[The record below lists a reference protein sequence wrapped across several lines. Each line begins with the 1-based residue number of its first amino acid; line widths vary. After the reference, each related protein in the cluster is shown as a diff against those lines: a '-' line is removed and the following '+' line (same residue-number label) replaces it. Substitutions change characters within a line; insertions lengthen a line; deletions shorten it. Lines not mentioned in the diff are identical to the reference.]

1 MTGGPPP
8 AGGPSRPDPRQ
19 LLRRTWPVFF
29 RRYGRLLPIQTA
41 ALAAVAAGR
50 NTVISAPAAAGK
62 TEAVFAPLLERMLHF
77 KLLDADR
84 VAVLYVAPTR
94 ALVNDMAGRL
104 QPAAAALGLT
114 AARRTGDHREL
125 SIEHPAQ
132 ILLTTPESLDS
143 LLCRHPAIFAPR
155 MGVVLDE
162 LHVMDGHHRGDQL
175 RVLLRRLE
183 AGRPG
188 GVRYAAL
195 SATLADPMVTA
206 SRYFSVDALVEG
218 PEPRPLEV
226 ESVET
231 VDEIPAAAGRLGA
244 SKILVFCNTRA
255 RTEEVAN
262 RLKALVA
269 PAPVAI
275 HHGSLDRR
283 ERLDIEAA
291 VREWRRGIC
300 VATSTLEVGID
311 IGDVDAVALADLP
324 SLPSAFQQRITRGSR
339 RDTKVRVIVVT
350 PTEADRAAAA
360 ILLDMARAGHVEER
374 DAPPDPSV
382 IVQQLFSLGYAH
394 RDGVTAE
401 MVEALLVPVFGA
413 DDTLRV
419 LEHLVT
425 EGHLLRRLGRV
436 FATEEILD
444 LGDKGLIHSNI
455 PDSRER
461 ELVDAA
467 TGRVLGRGALGVAAG
482 SVVLFGGRMWSVSS
496 VDGGR
501 AVRSAAS
508 GGEGGAAKFRAR
520 PDAGAFARYLPSTGS
535 P

>member
-1 MTGGPPP
+1 M
-8 AGGPSRPDPRQ
+8 
-19 LLRRTWPVFF
+19 
-29 RRYGRLLPIQTA
+29 IC
-41 ALAAVAAGR
+41 
-50 NTVISAPAAAGK
+50 APAAAGK

-77 KLLDADR
+77 KLLDAAR

-104 QPAAAALGLT
+104 QPAAAALGLS
-114 AARRTGDHREL
+114 AVRRTGDHREL
-125 SIEHPAQ
+125 SVEHPAP

-143 LLCRHPAIFAPR
+143 LLCRHPEIFAPR

-188 GVRYAAL
+188 GIRYAAL
-195 SATLADPMVTA
+195 SATLADPEATA
-206 SRYFSVDALVEG
+206 SRYFPVEELVEG
-218 PEPRPLEV
+218 PEPRPLEL
-226 ESVET
+226 ETVET
-231 VDEIPAAAGRLGA
+231 IEEIPAAAGRLGA
-244 SKILVFCNTRA
+244 SKLLVFCNTRA

-262 RLKALVA
+262 ALRAVVA

-291 VREWRRGIC
+291 VREWRSGIC

-324 SLPSAFQQRITRGSR
+324 TLPSAFQQRITRGSR
-339 RDTKVRVIVVT
+339 RDPTVRVIMVT
-350 PTEADRAAAA
+350 PTEEDRNAAN
-360 ILLDMARAGHVEER
+360 ILIDMARAGTVEER

-394 RDGVTAE
+394 RDGVTPE
-401 MVEALLVPVFGA
+401 MVEGLLDPVFGP
-413 DDTLRV
+413 DDTRRI
-419 LEHLVT
+419 LEHLVS
-425 EGHLLRRLGRV
+425 GDHLLRRAGRV
-436 FATEEILD
+436 FASEEILD
-444 LGDKGLIHSNI
+444 IGDKGLIHSNI

-501 AVRSAAS
+501 AVVSAVS
-508 GGEGGAAKFRAR
+508 GEGGAAKFRSR
-520 PDAGAFARYLPSTGS
+520 PDAGAFARYLP
-535 P
+535 